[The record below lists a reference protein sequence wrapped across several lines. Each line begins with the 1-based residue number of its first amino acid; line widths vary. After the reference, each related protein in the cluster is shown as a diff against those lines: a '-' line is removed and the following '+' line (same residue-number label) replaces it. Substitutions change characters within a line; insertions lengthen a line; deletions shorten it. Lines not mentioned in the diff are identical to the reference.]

1 MALLQKSVIFAFLNN
16 LILICKDSSHWKEI
30 NFHNKTQNVMSFLKQ
45 QPGERVLG
53 SGRRVAWA
61 VLIFGALAA
70 VTYLYLFKSNVPSD
84 FKQGFVK
91 IPTNSSFDDLVNQ
104 LFTEGVITDESDFR
118 RWADWSDYQTVRP
131 GRFRIEAG
139 WSSYEL
145 IKHIQKGEQSPV
157 KVVLNNERTPE
168 QVAGKVSRF
177 LERDSTTFLE
187 TFNNTALLDS
197 LGITRQT
204 LMCVFLPNTYEF
216 YWNTEPRKFLERMS
230 KEYKKFWN
238 EDRIKRAAAQ
248 GLTPEQAITM
258 ASIVDGETTR
268 KDEIP
273 RVAGAYLNRLKQNMR
288 LQADPTVQFALME
301 IEHTPSFR
309 RLYNI
314 DYQVA
319 HPYNTYI
326 HEGLPPGPICMP
338 SLASVEAVLSPES
351 HNYIFFVGKPDNS
364 GYHNYAETYEQHL
377 VNVKIYQNWLKSQ
390 NK

>member
-1 MALLQKSVIFAFLNN
+1 MIKSSLKNGTFAEKCHFCINKQL
-16 LILICKDSSHWKEI
+16 HTEGV
-30 NFHNKTQNVMSFLKQ
+30 NFHNKTQNVMSLLKQ
-45 QPGERVLG
+45 QPGERILG

-61 VLIFGALAA
+61 ALIIVIFVAT
-70 VTYLYLFKSNVPSD
+70 TYLYLFKTNVPSD
-84 FKQGFVK
+84 LKLASVK

-104 LFTEGVITDESDFR
+104 LLTEGVIMDESDFR
-118 RWADWSDYQTVRP
+118 RWADWSAYNTVRP

-145 IKHIQKGEQSPV
+145 IKHIHKGEQSPV

-168 QVAGKVSRF
+168 QVAGKVARF
-177 LERDSTTFLE
+177 LERDSLTFLQ
-187 TFNNTALLDS
+187 TFNDRALLDS
-197 LGITRQT
+197 MGITRET

-216 YWNTEPRKFLERMS
+216 FWNTEPRKFLERMA

-238 EDRIKRAAAQ
+238 ADRTARAAAQ

-273 RVAGAYLNRLKQNMR
+273 KVAGAYLNRLRQNMK

-301 IEHTPSFR
+301 IEQTPSFR

-319 HPYNTYI
+319 HPYNTYM

-338 SLASVEAVLSPES
+338 SAASIEAVLSPES

-377 VNVKIYQNWLKSQ
+377 VNVRIYQNWLKTQ